1 VIGFLAHRLTEH
13 AITSLGVG
21 LCRREPR
28 HSGFSMV
35 GATSFNG
42 VFEYIPS
49 GTIGSLAILDRLD
62 IKYSLQALYNPLIQ
76 RLGYD
81 YVDTD
86 SADTTLLRT
95 RAIHQAALAED
106 E

>member
-1 VIGFLAHRLTEH
+1 
-13 AITSLGVG
+13 
-21 LCRREPR
+21 
-28 HSGFSMV
+28 MV
-35 GATSFNG
+35 GATSSNG
-42 VFEYIPS
+42 FFECIPS
-49 GTIGSLAILDRLD
+49 GMIECLAILDRLNL
-62 IKYSLQALYNPLIQ
+62 KYSLQALYNPLIQ

-106 E
+106 EEYIIYHD